1 MAKARL
7 SNGRLR
13 KTIKVEGAALTR
25 ERLSKATK
33 LIVQKSHSFPR
44 GYIKDQELPKVDGI
58 RLEYAN
64 SVAGFA
70 ADLNMTA
77 VALLEQ
83 LGKAGIPKSYGYDLL
98 SEQDKAT
105 LLAYL
110 RSRVKLT
117 LRKKNTLS
125 KPALLQMH
133 EVALT
138 ENKNL
143 GTMHEVAP
151 LRPTGPDLGKPVPH
165 SKEYEAAMRA
175 RFADE
180 DADESLVVVS
190 QTFDI
195 LADVKTSG
203 VEKLSPDKSPKPAGR
218 HTPDSTTATVVQYR
232 RDASVRAWVL
242 NSARGIC
249 ECCKQDA
256 PFKGADGLPYLEVHH
271 VRQLAACGSDTVS
284 NTVAICPNCHRE
296 LHFGENRQELVQHL
310 LETVGRLVRE

>member
-13 KTIKVEGAALTR
+13 KTIKVKGAPLSR

-83 LGKAGIPKSYGYDLL
+83 LEKAGIPKSYGYDLL

-105 LLAYL
+105 LLRYL
-110 RSRVKLT
+110 RSRVKTKIILT
-117 LRKKNTLS
+117 KKHTLS

-138 ENKNL
+138 ENENL

-151 LRPTGPDLGKPVPH
+151 LRPTGSDLGKPVPR
-165 SKEYEAAMRA
+165 SAEYEAAMRA
-175 RFADE
+175 RFSDE
-180 DADESLVVVS
+180 DEDESPVVVP
-190 QTFDI
+190 QTLGT
-195 LADVKTSG
+195 LAEVKIDN
-203 VEKLSPDKSPKPAGR
+203 VKKLPKPAGQR
-218 HTPDSTTATVVQYR
+218 APDSTTATVVQYR
-232 RDASVRAWVL
+232 RDAAVRAWIL
-242 NSARGIC
+242 NHARGVC

-256 PFKGADGLPYLEVHH
+256 PFKGSDGLPYLEVHH

-296 LHFGENRQELVQHL
+296 LHFGEKSQVLV
-310 LETVGRLVRE
+310 